1 VQQHVTVL
9 LADGL
14 TQIQVAL
21 TEQSANRLQLQSG
34 KEVLVL
40 IKAPWIAV
48 SSGSAQ
54 ADNQLPGTVTQIEQG
69 ETHSEILIALSGGET
84 LCATVDNQQIA
95 QQKLQPGAAV
105 TAYFNADRAI
115 IATLL

>member
-1 VQQHVTVL
+1 MT
-9 LADGL
+9 A
-14 TQIQVAL
+14 
-21 TEQSANRLQLQSG
+21 QSADRLQLENG

-48 SSGSAQ
+48 SSGNAE
-54 ADNQLPGTVTQIEQG
+54 ADNQLPGTVSQIEQG
-69 ETHSEILIALSGGET
+69 ETHSEILIALTGGET
-84 LCATVDNQQIA
+84 LCATVENQHIA